1 MSNTENYYAISMLLD
16 ETGSTST
23 SVGATIDLANYFDV
37 GKRETKF
44 ILTHVWGSTVA
55 ATAETVS
62 IYLEGLDSSA
72 SAGSTVTGTGITGST
87 VTSTAGGEAM
97 TELNLLLTQRYV
109 RAKAV
114 ASAATG
120 FFGVAVTALPHRRF
134 AQ

>member
-1 MSNTENYYAISMLLD
+1 MNTQNIYPISMLLD

-37 GKRETKF
+37 GKREIKF
-44 ILTHVWGSTVA
+44 LVATVWGSTVA
-55 ATAETVS
+55 ATAETVN

-72 SAGSTVTGTGITGST
+72 SAGSTVAGTGIVGST
-87 VTSTAGGEAM
+87 VLSTAGGEAL
-97 TELNLLLTQRYV
+97 TDLNLLITQRYV

-120 FFGVAVTALPHRRF
+120 FFGVAVIALPHRRF

>member
-1 MSNTENYYAISMLLD
+1 MNNETLYAISMLLD

-23 SVGATIDLANYFDV
+23 SVGATIDLANYFNV
-37 GKRETKF
+37 GKREVKF
-44 ILTHVWGSTVA
+44 IVTSVWGSTIA

-72 SAGSTVTGTGITGST
+72 SAGSTVTGTGIVGST

-97 TELNLLLTQRYV
+97 TELNLFLTQRYV

-120 FFGVAVTALPHRRF
+120 FFGVAAIVLPIRRF